1 MGFNR
6 KCCSVLDRISAG
18 KRTYGYYPD
27 ISPSDDTFGQT
38 LSDIARQIFPDCSE
52 AEQLR
57 LIDGCCRAEHEALL
71 KKCAPLYEDLEK
83 MLQIMY
89 KKYPLY
95 IVSNSQSG
103 YIEVFLQTSGLEK
116 YFKGHLCNG
125 DTGLDKGSNIRKLA
139 DTYDLKSPCMSVI
152 RLAIT
157 RHARKQ
163 MFLLS
168 SLNTDSEKFQNRM
181 HTSANQW
188 ILSIFLYK
196 FSQIKQARKIFISH
210 ALFYLCIYFLMHF
223 FFRYTTNPTRIA
235 RIARI

>member
-1 MGFNR
+1 
-6 KCCSVLDRISAG
+6 
-18 KRTYGYYPD
+18 
-27 ISPSDDTFGQT
+27 
-38 LSDIARQIFPDCSE
+38 
-52 AEQLR
+52 
-57 LIDGCCRAEHEALL
+57 
-71 KKCAPLYEDLEK
+71 

-139 DTYDLKSPCMSVI
+139 DTYDLKSPYMSVI

-163 MFLLS
+163 MFL
-168 SLNTDSEKFQNRM
+168 
-181 HTSANQW
+181 
-188 ILSIFLYK
+188 
-196 FSQIKQARKIFISH
+196 
-210 ALFYLCIYFLMHF
+210 YLC
-223 FFRYTTNPTRIA
+223 
-235 RIARI
+235 

>member
-1 MGFNR
+1 MDSIIFDVDGTLWDSTE
-6 KCCSVLDRISAG
+6 SVAQSWTAYLREKEHMDITLTSA
-18 KRTYGYYPD
+18 RLMTL
-27 ISPSDDTFGQT
+27 FGQT

-57 LIDGCCRAEHEALL
+57 LIDGCCQAEHEALL

-139 DTYDLKSPCMSVI
+139 DTYDLKSPVYVGD
-152 RLAIT
+152 T
-157 RHARKQ
+157 FGDYQ
-163 MFLLS
+163 
-168 SLNTDSEKFQNRM
+168 
-181 HTSANQW
+181 ANQW

-196 FSQIKQARKIFISH
+196 FSQTKQARKIFISH